1 MAADPLFS
9 NSFYQTRYA
18 LAVGAV
24 ADLNREGLDKVIGE
38 IQARPD
44 SPEKNAALLRLIDGP
59 LKKTPLLRK
68 SIQDQLLKIQDK
80 LTVDQQI
87 QLFSSC
93 RPALPGEI
101 YEFYSVESQTFKEYG
116 TYGWS
121 DASWKRTFRLYTNKL
136 SDSGVVK
143 VTDRFGNV
151 FSAKVSW

>member
-38 IQARPD
+38 VQAQPD

-80 LTVDQQI
+80 PYL
-87 QLFSSC
+87 
-93 RPALPGEI
+93 R
-101 YEFYSVESQTFKEYG
+101 
-116 TYGWS
+116 
-121 DASWKRTFRLYTNKL
+121 
-136 SDSGVVK
+136 
-143 VTDRFGNV
+143 
-151 FSAKVSW
+151 